1 MNPVE
6 KNLYFSSVDD
16 SYNLF
21 LKENSI
27 SKCSLA
33 YIFVGKYAEQNVQI
47 MEFIK
52 IENGNLVPKDVLEK
66 NEILSK
72 LI

>member
-1 MNPVE
+1 MSIT
-6 KNLYFSSVDD
+6 KIYTSVDD

-33 YIFVGKYAEQNVQI
+33 YIFVGKYVKQNVQI

-52 IENGNLVPKDVLEK
+52 IEK
-66 NEILSK
+66 
-72 LI
+72 

>member
-1 MNPVE
+1 M
-6 KNLYFSSVDD
+6 KKRLFRKMSITKIYTSVDD

-33 YIFVGKYAEQNVQI
+33 YIFVGKYVEQNVQI

-52 IENGNLVPKDVLEK
+52 IEK
-66 NEILSK
+66 
-72 LI
+72 

>member
-33 YIFVGKYAEQNVQI
+33 YIFVGKYVEQNVQI

-52 IENGNLVPKDVLEK
+52 IDSPKMLQFTAQ
-66 NEILSK
+66 
-72 LI
+72 

>member
-1 MNPVE
+1 MN
-6 KNLYFSSVDD
+6 FSSVDD

-33 YIFVGKYAEQNVQI
+33 YIFVGKYVEQNVQINVQI

>member
-1 MNPVE
+1 M
-6 KNLYFSSVDD
+6 KKRLFRKMSITKIYTSVDD

-33 YIFVGKYAEQNVQI
+33 YIFVGKYVKQNVQI

-52 IENGNLVPKDVLEK
+52 IEK
-66 NEILSK
+66 
-72 LI
+72 